1 MTNTS
6 ALSQHDTYVLLLELE
21 RHITVMSSITAML
34 TDGQYTHRQKRLIAE
49 FQEMEMKR
57 FNAEVRNK
65 LIDYR
70 ADEIPF

>member
-6 ALSQHDTYVLLLELE
+6 ALSEHDTYLMLLELE
-21 RHITVMSSITAML
+21 RHITVMSSITTMF

-57 FNAEVRNK
+57 FNAEMRNK
-65 LIDYR
+65 LIDYKT
-70 ADEIPF
+70 DEIPF